1 MKMRGGMEG
10 LRARV
15 EVSSG
20 LNEEENQTFYIFFFC
35 LFVCF
40 AFVKGDKLREGLLTA
55 TNCL

>member
-20 LNEEENQTFYIFFFC
+20 LNEENQTFYIFFFVC
-35 LFVCF
+35 LSV
-40 AFVKGDKLREGLLTA
+40 LLLSKV
-55 TNCL
+55 TN